1 MNKTIVM
8 LALSGSFL
16 LVSANSYSAPPV
28 TGKPI
33 IVQQLGKLEWPQDNP
48 TITPSLTQ
56 LGANDINDLHGD
68 LSCDLIIS
76 TAGNYYEALK
86 DAMYGRPDLGH
97 VGLLEQRGKHSKS
110 KVSICWSTSPS
121 IAIQQINAE
130 ALQFKNIKMIGR
142 PALVMAPATVM
153 DTLVANGQVDAES
166 RRPLLSSRG
175 NVILMRADKV
185 GVINTIC
192 DLGGATRV
200 VTPHPSLEVSA
211 FGNFSDTLFDVANQ
225 NSFGCDATQ
234 LFKGIFGQNSEGF
247 DVSGFDNPY
256 NINGVLSVFGRGT
269 APQGTGAK
277 WVASS
282 RIMHRDIPYALCH
295 DEADAAVIFYHLAI
309 LYKKTLAATGCNL
322 AIVPLGGTEDNPQPL
337 PGNRVA
343 TLFIAKVNGHYAK
356 DVNHVRNIIY
366 DFFTTSPVW
375 EQILISHGMVR

>member
-97 VGLLEQRGKHSKS
+97 VGLLEQRDKHSKS
-110 KVSICWSTSPS
+110 KVSIFWSTSPS
-121 IAIQQINAE
+121 IAIQKINAE

-211 FGNFSDTLFDVANQ
+211 FGNFSGTLFDVANQ

-269 APQGTGAK
+269 APQGTGAR

-282 RIMHRDIPYALCH
+282 RIMHRDIPYKIHPHIQFLIPPPV
-295 DEADAAVIFYHLAI
+295 DLFLLSI
-309 LYKKTLAATGCNL
+309 L
-322 AIVPLGGTEDNPQPL
+322 
-337 PGNRVA
+337 
-343 TLFIAKVNGHYAK
+343 
-356 DVNHVRNIIY
+356 
-366 DFFTTSPVW
+366 
-375 EQILISHGMVR
+375 